1 MAAFDGQ
8 IALITGASRGFGYF
22 AAIALAS
29 EGAEI
34 IAVGRTS
41 GALEELDDAIKAVG
55 GRATLVP
62 LDITDDA
69 GLQRLCLSI
78 FERWGGVDLWLHSA
92 IHATPLAPA
101 AHVSQGDMNKS
112 IAVNI
117 QASQRLIVMV
127 EPLLKDKDGTAVH
140 LDDPQAGQKF
150 FAAYG
155 TTKAA
160 QKALFD
166 SWAAE
171 TVSIGPRVLSFTP
184 APMPTATR
192 ARFFPGE
199 DKDVLSTPTAE
210 AARFVDWLKN
220 KSTN

>member
-1 MAAFDGQ
+1 MGAFDGQ
-8 IALITGASRGFGYF
+8 VALITGASRGFGYA
-22 AAIALAS
+22 AAIALAA

-41 GALEELDDAIKAVG
+41 GALEELDDTIQAAG
-55 GRATLVP
+55 GITTLVP

-78 FERWGGVDLWLHSA
+78 HERWGGVNLWLHSA
-92 IHATPLAPA
+92 IHAAPLAPTG
-101 AHVSQGDMNKS
+101 HVADKDLAKS

-117 QASQRLIVMV
+117 QASQRLIAMV
-127 EPLLKDKDGTAVH
+127 DPLLKAKDGTAIH
-140 LDDPQAGQKF
+140 LDDPKAGEKF
-150 FAAYG
+150 FATYG
-155 TTKAA
+155 ATKVA

-171 TVSIGPRVLSFTP
+171 SQSIGPRVLSFTP
-184 APMPTATR
+184 NAMPTATR

-199 DKDVLSTPTAE
+199 ARDGLNAASSE
-210 AARFVDWLKN
+210 AARLIDFLKA
-220 KSTN
+220 

>member
-1 MAAFDGQ
+1 MGAFDGQ
-8 IALITGASRGFGYF
+8 LALITGATRGFGY
-22 AAIALAS
+22 AAAVALAK

-41 GALEELDDAIKAVG
+41 GALEELDDAIQAVG
-55 GRATLVP
+55 GHATLVP
-62 LDITDDA
+62 LDITDDG

-78 FERWGGVDLWLHSA
+78 YERWNGVDIWLHSA
-92 IHATPLAPA
+92 IHAAPLAPA
-101 AHVSQGDMNKS
+101 AHVAEKDMAKS
-112 IAVNI
+112 IAINI
-117 QASQRLIVMV
+117 HASQRLITMV
-127 EPLLKDKDGTAVH
+127 EPLLKAKAGTAVH
-140 LDDPQAGQKF
+140 LDDPLTGQKF

-155 TTKAA
+155 ATKAA

-171 TVSIGPRVLSFTP
+171 TAKIGPRVLSFTP

-199 DKDVLSTPTAE
+199 PRDALSAPEAE
-210 AARFVDWLKN
+210 ANRFVDWLKA
-220 KSTN
+220 KK